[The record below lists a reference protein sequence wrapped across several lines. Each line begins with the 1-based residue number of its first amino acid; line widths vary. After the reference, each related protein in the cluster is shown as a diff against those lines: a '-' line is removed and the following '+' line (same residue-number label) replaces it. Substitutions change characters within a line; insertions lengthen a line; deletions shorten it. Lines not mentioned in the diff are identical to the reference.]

1 MSVSANILQTLF
13 DGRHPLLNKPLPTFT
28 VKDSDI
34 AKSDLLAVFDHSRP
48 LGISPGYLPNGSL
61 VSLAIAD
68 NENCRVVEFQEAKT
82 FEGQAGGR
90 RNNAKPATVSAASIE
105 GRNLLQDRILC
116 RPAGDLLAF
125 DMGPLAMAL
134 YTNLKLRITHAV
146 DIQSAF
152 SAVDRK
158 PITAINDALK
168 ETEGVS
174 KIKENVIRS
183 VFLRP
188 VYDLTENMRNRVT
201 DLAMRA
207 WVSQLLRE
215 LNNGEQT
222 FEKVKKIDTKKL
234 PAQVSLLFCLFKLL
248 DLWLIAGAE
257 PQQLDMISKIGND
270 SLRLDSAKPIQS
282 THRITQAIDP
292 TTGALRL
299 QSQDY
304 NNKLRNTPDKVSKTF
319 QRRVPILNLMNPP
332 ETHDEGRRHPWTI
345 HSQRL
350 RSGY

>member
-1 MSVSANILQTLF
+1 M
-13 DGRHPLLNKPLPTFT
+13 LNKPLATFT
-28 VKDSDI
+28 LKDSDI
-34 AKSDLLAVFDHSRP
+34 AKSDLLSVFNHSRP
-48 LGISPGYLPNGSL
+48 LGISPGYLPDGSL

-68 NENCRVVEFQEAKT
+68 NENCRVVEFQEVKS
-82 FEGQAGGR
+82 FEGQVGGR
-90 RNNAKPATVSAASIE
+90 RNNAKPPVVSAASIE
-105 GRNLLQDRILC
+105 GRNLLQNKILC

-158 PITAINDALK
+158 PITAIKDALGK

-174 KIKENVIRS
+174 KIKENVIKG

-222 FEKVKKIDTKKL
+222 FEKVKRIDTKKL
-234 PAQVSLLFCLFKLL
+234 PAQVGPLFGLKLL
-248 DLWLIAGAE
+248 DLQLAHHRCPIAATR
-257 PQQLDMISKIGND
+257 ND
-270 SLRLDSAKPIQS
+270 IQD
-282 THRITQAIDP
+282 R
-292 TTGALRL
+292 
-299 QSQDY
+299 
-304 NNKLRNTPDKVSKTF
+304 K
-319 QRRVPILNLMNPP
+319 
-332 ETHDEGRRHPWTI
+332 
-345 HSQRL
+345 
-350 RSGY
+350 

>member
-28 VKDSDI
+28 LKDSDI
-34 AKSDLLAVFDHSRP
+34 AKSDLLSVFNHSRP

-68 NENCRVVEFQEAKT
+68 NENCRVVEFQEAKS

-90 RNNAKPATVSAASIE
+90 RNNAKPPVVSTASIE
-105 GRNLLQDRILC
+105 GRNLLQDKILC
-116 RPAGDLLAF
+116 RPAGDILAF

-134 YTNLKLRITHAV
+134 YTNLKLRIAHAV

-158 PITAINDALK
+158 PITAIKDALK

-222 FEKVKKIDTKKL
+222 FEKVKRIDTKKL
-234 PAQVSLLFCLFKLL
+234 PAQVGPLFVFKPLGL
-248 DLWLIAGAE
+248 
-257 PQQLDMISKIGND
+257 
-270 SLRLDSAKPIQS
+270 QS
-282 THRITQAIDP
+282 THRRCPIAATRNDI
-292 TTGALRL
+292 
-299 QSQDY
+299 QDR
-304 NNKLRNTPDKVSKTF
+304 K
-319 QRRVPILNLMNPP
+319 
-332 ETHDEGRRHPWTI
+332 
-345 HSQRL
+345 
-350 RSGY
+350 